1 MKLLSKHLNEKNMTY
16 FQHFIYAL
24 KFSAKLL
31 FLSLAAFVHAIF
43 PFFLT
48 TTVSRGIERLH
59 AKLLDDHPGN
69 GKKNSV
75 NLSDIEALDEI
86 NKFFDTLKKM
96 SNDISSQS
104 ATCSNCSCGGGCAC
118 SNPNSCDCGCK

>member
-1 MKLLSKHLNEKNMTY
+1 MKFLSKHLNEKNMTY

-75 NLSDIEALDEI
+75 NLSDIEEI
-86 NKFFDTLKKM
+86 NKFFDTLKKI

-104 ATCSNCSCGGGCAC
+104 ATCSNCSCGEDCAC